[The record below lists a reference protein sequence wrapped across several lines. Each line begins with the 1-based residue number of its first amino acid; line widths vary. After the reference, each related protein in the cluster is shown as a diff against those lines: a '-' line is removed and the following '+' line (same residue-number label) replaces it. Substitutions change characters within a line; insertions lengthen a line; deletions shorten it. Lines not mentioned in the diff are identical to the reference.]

1 MKLVLCRQLRAA
13 AGSLPK
19 SLLQLRSGW
28 SFGVAIP
35 GTPVSYIRRLRSVT
49 TKTSEASPYPP
60 QRYRQLHCASNLQIV
75 LLLVFIACLTDY
87 IWGSRA
93 EKDSAKPS
101 NLEVATPSMATDM
114 TNVLPGRLGNLSAE
128 EEEKLRKLWALMLNV
143 FGVAEDETPAGDG
156 SESTG
161 VSIQKQA
168 SFKVENPKTKKKRLY
183 LFGRKADK
191 AIDAEPVTPAA
202 PASVSATIKESD
214 QEDKY
219 GQNKQFLD
227 ALANQSPES
236 IRATLW
242 SMVKHDH
249 PDALV
254 LRFLRARKWDIN
266 KALVMLISTMNWRA
280 MEMHVD
286 DDIMKNGEAGALEAE
301 NGPDGKSKTIGHDFL
316 TQIRT
321 GKSLLHGI
329 DKNGRPICIVRVRY
343 HKPGEQCEE
352 GLERYTVYLIE
363 TARMTLT
370 PPIDT
375 AVNSTIPLAEP
386 G

>member
-1 MKLVLCRQLRAA
+1 MKPVLRRQVGAVIV
-13 AGSLPK
+13 SLP
-19 SLLQLRSGW
+19 RSAFQFRFGR
-28 SFGVAIP
+28 SFGAAIP
-35 GTPVSYIRRLRSVT
+35 GTPVSHIRGLRSVT
-49 TKTSEASPYPP
+49 AKASKASPCRR
-60 QRYRQLHCASNLQIV
+60 QRYRQLHCTSNLPEV
-75 LLLVFIACLTDY
+75 LLLVFITCLVDY
-87 IWGSRA
+87 FWGSPA
-93 EKDSAKPS
+93 ERDPGDAP
-101 NLEVATPSMATDM
+101 NLDFAALSMGADTA
-114 TNVLPGRLGNLSAE
+114 TNVLPGRPGNLNTE
-128 EEEKLRKLWALMLNV
+128 EEEKLRKLWALILNV
-143 FGVAEDETPAGDG
+143 FGVAEDETSTGGG

-161 VSIQKQA
+161 PLIQKQA
-168 SFKVENPKTKKKRLY
+168 SFKAQNQKPRKKMLH
-183 LFGRKADK
+183 LFGRKVDK
-191 AIDAEPVTPAA
+191 TIDVEPVTPAA
-202 PASVSATIKESD
+202 PTNANSTIKESD

-227 ALANQSPES
+227 TLANQSPEC
-236 IRATLW
+236 IRAALW

-280 MEMHVD
+280 TEMHVD

-301 NGPDGKSKTIGHDFL
+301 NGPDGKTKTIGHDFL

-329 DKNGRPICIVRVRY
+329 DKNGRPICIVRVRF

-375 AVNSTIPLAEP
+375 AVSPAP
-386 G
+386 P